1 MSRRL
6 ARAALSL
13 YRWGGVALYPIVGPY
28 LALRVAK
35 GKEERSR
42 RRERYGFA
50 SVERPTGPLV

>member
-28 LALRVAK
+28 LAYRIAK

-42 RRERYGFA
+42 RRERYGFGG
-50 SVERPTGPLV
+50 VPRPAGPQ